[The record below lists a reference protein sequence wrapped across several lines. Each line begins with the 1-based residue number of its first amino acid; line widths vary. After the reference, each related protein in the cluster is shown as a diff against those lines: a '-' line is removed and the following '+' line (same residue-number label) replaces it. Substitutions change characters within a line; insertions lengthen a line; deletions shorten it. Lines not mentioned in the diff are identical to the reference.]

1 LIRERLKAFCS
12 DDISSLVN
20 KEQGKK
26 NNELIFRKLEQTS
39 CELLG
44 QSMKIENLLMKIN
57 SLSKAKD
64 N

>member
-1 LIRERLKAFCS
+1 LIRERLKVFCTG
-12 DDISSLVN
+12 DISSLVD
-20 KEQGKK
+20 KEQGIK

-44 QSMKIENLLMKIN
+44 QSMKIENLLMKID
-57 SLSKAKD
+57 SSSKAKD